1 MSNVNKI
8 FKSKWKQA
16 ALSKNENELISKD
29 GIYLRLNKTESF
41 VNQEEKTNIEKKNI
55 TEEVAE
61 KRFNICKDCPE
72 LIQLTKTC
80 KKCGCFMQMKT
91 KLEHAVCPIGKW

>member
-1 MSNVNKI
+1 M
-8 FKSKWKQA
+8 
-16 ALSKNENELISKD
+16 
-29 GIYLRLNKTESF
+29 T
-41 VNQEEKTNIEKKNI
+41 EEKLSPWQQYKKNLGDARPWQMLDP
-55 TEEVAE
+55 TTERVSEEVAE

>member
-1 MSNVNKI
+1 MLDPTVKKI
-8 FKSKWKQA
+8 S
-16 ALSKNENELISKD
+16 
-29 GIYLRLNKTESF
+29 
-41 VNQEEKTNIEKKNI
+41 
-55 TEEVAE
+55 EEVAE
-61 KRFNICKDCPE
+61 KRFNICKGCPE

>member
-1 MSNVNKI
+1 MTEDN
-8 FKSKWKQA
+8 
-16 ALSKNENELISKD
+16 LSPWQQ
-29 GIYLRLNKTESF
+29 Y
-41 VNQEEKTNIEKKNI
+41 KKNLGESRPWDMLDP
-55 TEEVAE
+55 TVKKVSEQFAE

>member
-1 MSNVNKI
+1 MTEEN
-8 FKSKWKQA
+8 
-16 ALSKNENELISKD
+16 LSPWQR
-29 GIYLRLNKTESF
+29 Y
-41 VNQEEKTNIEKKNI
+41 KKNLGDSRPWDMLDPAVKKVS
-55 TEEVAE
+55 EEVAE
-61 KRFNICKDCPE
+61 KRFNICKNCPE

>member
-1 MSNVNKI
+1 MTEDN
-8 FKSKWKQA
+8 
-16 ALSKNENELISKD
+16 LSPWQK
-29 GIYLRLNKTESF
+29 Y
-41 VNQEEKTNIEKKNI
+41 KKNLGE
-55 TEEVAE
+55 TRPWDMLDPTVKKVSEEVAE